1 MRAYS
6 DRVSP
11 IREIISISGTPMGYT
26 ESGTLA
32 VPLAADHVIWDAK
45 AANLAHAMTETL
57 PSDLRVERVE
67 LVLSGT
73 ASPLA
78 RERFEA
84 LGVAV
89 TERAFEQVEG
99 ESAQPSEPPL

>member
-1 MRAYS
+1 
-6 DRVSP
+6 
-11 IREIISISGTPMGYT
+11 MGYT
-26 ESGTLA
+26 ESSTLV
-32 VPLAADHVIWDAK
+32 VPLAADHVIWNAEAAALALALTDARP
-45 AANLAHAMTETL
+45 A
-57 PSDLRVERVE
+57 DLHVERLE

-89 TERAFEQVEG
+89 TERAFEPVEG
-99 ESAQPSEPPL
+99 ESAQLSEPPL

>member
-1 MRAYS
+1 
-6 DRVSP
+6 
-11 IREIISISGTPMGYT
+11 MGYT
-26 ESGTLA
+26 KSGTL
-32 VPLAADHVIWDAK
+32 VIPLPADYANWTPATAA
-45 AANLAHAMTETL
+45 LAGAIAEEASGH
-57 PSDLRVERVE
+57 PNVERSE

-89 TERAFEQVEG
+89 TERAFEQLES
-99 ESAQPSEPPL
+99 ESAQLPEPPP